1 MYLENADIKRDG
13 RAVST
18 YRFYGLNRT
27 RRPGRGEMEDMVNMT
42 SSEYPCAAP
51 APSRAAV
58 VETEEDILCA
68 AAPDSSVTDE
78 IGGLTGITGGGFYY
92 NGVKKSGKAFLGDDM
107 DWTVIRLRT
116 VYIING
122 AGEREKAMYVYNP
135 STDKFSDLITTMDRL
150 ILTAGEDEDGC
161 FLETFRYNISEVSD
175 HEVTL
180 DDGSVMKGWEFY
192 EKYGSPTT
200 DTNIFSEYFSIGDE
214 IEISGF
220 PKKNSGGRLWYYT
233 GGSHDTGEVVAVTN
247 YDVSMN
253 NTVDRTLV
261 RMADIERDAIV
272 LAVVKGFSVTLA
284 GGRYA
289 HRIYFELT
297 DKTGAAVSF
306 RNMLSLG
313 TGGANYYAQGVR
325 LRHSFPAFS
334 DIAAHHERVWGVTV
348 NGEYIYASTSAE
360 PISFLP
366 SAVISGSALRLVP
379 EVPGKFSGICEYG
392 SYILAFKENEL
403 FLIYGS
409 GGKGYISETVRG
421 IGCIDRRSIAVTH
434 AGVIF
439 LSCKGFY
446 IYDGS
451 VPRLISQKLNTRYIA
466 AVAGFDGSVYYAS
479 AIRDDGSA
487 ELLAYDMQ
495 YGMWHVRDSF
505 RAVSMFRF
513 RGGFYLAGARGIYT
527 ESGAP
532 GEWSFTLA
540 RTTDNTLD
548 KKAVNELWIYAD
560 VAPGACFTVSTGAEG
575 DALTDHALFNEP
587 GLNVFRCPVRAKS
600 GVSYRVRLTG
610 SGSVVF
616 YELEVRKG
624 QTAARRYKAY
634 ESTVPAG
641 IEERG

>member
-1 MYLENADIKRDG
+1 MMYIENTDIKRADKA
-13 RAVST
+13 AVT

-51 APSRAAV
+51 APSREAA
-58 VETEEDILCA
+58 VETEADILCA

-78 IGGLTGITGGGFYY
+78 VGGLTGIMGGGFYY
-92 NGVKKSGKAFLGDDM
+92 DGVKKSGKAVLGADM

-122 AGEREKAMYVYNP
+122 VSGRDKAMYVYNP
-135 STDKFSDLITTMDRL
+135 STDEFGDLMTTMDRL
-150 ILTAGEDEDGC
+150 ILTAGEDGDGC
-161 FLETFRYNISEVSD
+161 YLETFRYRISEVSD

-180 DDGSVMKGWEFY
+180 DDGSKMKGWEFY
-192 EKYGSPTT
+192 EKYQSPTS
-200 DTNIFSEYFSIGDE
+200 DTNIFSRYFNIGDE

-220 PKKNSGGRLWYYT
+220 PPADGSGRLWYYT
-233 GGSHDTGEVVAVTN
+233 GGSHDTGEVVTVTN

-253 NTVDRTLV
+253 NTVDRTLN
-261 RMADIERDAIV
+261 RMADIDRDAIV

-297 DKTGAAVSF
+297 DKTGAANSF
-306 RNMLSLG
+306 RDMLSLG

-334 DIAAHHERVWGVTV
+334 DIAAHHERIWGVTV
-348 NGEYIYASTSAE
+348 NGEYIYASTASE

-366 SAVISGSALRLVP
+366 SEVISGNALRLVP
-379 EVPGKFSGICEYG
+379 EVPGKFSGISEYG
-392 SYILAFKENEL
+392 SYLLAFKESVML
-403 FLIYGS
+403 LIYGS
-409 GGKGYISETVRG
+409 GGRGYISETVRG
-421 IGCIDRRSIAVTH
+421 IGCIDRRSVAVTP

-439 LSCKGFY
+439 LSHNGFY

-451 VPRLISQKLNTRYIA
+451 VPRLISEKLNTRYIR
-466 AVAGFDGSVYYAS
+466 AVSGFDGSVYYAS
-479 AIRDDGSA
+479 AVRADGVT

-495 YGMWHVRDSF
+495 KGIWHLRDSF
-505 RAVSMFRF
+505 SAVSMFRF
-513 RGGFYLAGARGIYT
+513 RGGFYFAGARGIYT

-532 GEWSFTLA
+532 GEWSFTMA

-548 KKAVNELWIYAD
+548 HKAVNELWIYAD
-560 VAPGACFTVSTGAEG
+560 VAPGAHFTVSTGAEG
-575 DALTDHALFNEP
+575 DELCDHAMFREA
-587 GLNVFRCPVRAKS
+587 GLNVFRCPVRARG

-624 QTAARRYKAY
+624 QTAARRYKAH
-634 ESTVPAG
+634 ETTVAAE
-641 IEERG
+641 IEEI